1 MSRND
6 YDDMGPGFS
15 RRGGGDNKKTYIISF
30 MCILIILIAILLYIV
45 FRPSEE
51 EVVEG
56 DSTPMTISLDI
67 PEVEQVPVE
76 RSSIPVVE
84 EEKDDDGFFTSYTVT
99 STDTLSSIA
108 SSFGISPTTISQ
120 VNNIQDQSGIKEG
133 ISLTIPSLD
142 GILYTV
148 EEGDTI
154 SSLMSRYMVSV
165 NESELIAINGIEGNL
180 KEGDVIF
187 IPIVMESSDSSFL
200 RPSDGSL
207 VYRFN
212 EVYNGMPLNGVA
224 FSQEAGSAVYAIAD
238 GFVMDAG
245 SSSQFGRF
253 VTIVH
258 QDGFK
263 SSYYCLE
270 VVNVR
275 VGQRVKA
282 GDVIATVGSSNRYFE
297 TPTLYFTLEQ
307 GSLTLDPM
315 MFF

>member
-1 MSRND
+1 
-6 YDDMGPGFS
+6 
-15 RRGGGDNKKTYIISF
+15 
-30 MCILIILIAILLYIV
+30 
-45 FRPSEE
+45 
-51 EVVEG
+51 
-56 DSTPMTISLDI
+56 
-67 PEVEQVPVE
+67 
-76 RSSIPVVE
+76 
-84 EEKDDDGFFTSYTVT
+84 
-99 STDTLSSIA
+99 
-108 SSFGISPTTISQ
+108 
-120 VNNIQDQSGIKEG
+120 
-133 ISLTIPSLD
+133 
-142 GILYTV
+142 
-148 EEGDTI
+148 
-154 SSLMSRYMVSV
+154 
-165 NESELIAINGIEGNL
+165 
-180 KEGDVIF
+180 
-187 IPIVMESSDSSFL
+187 MESSDSSFL

>member
-51 EVVEG
+51 EAVEG

-165 NESELIAINGIEGNL
+165 NESEL
-180 KEGDVIF
+180 